1 MTEILRPRTEA
12 KPLSGK
18 DKAKRATALPAGA
31 CPPSL
36 QEELSSWCCT
46 GSSHLCGPQTTTHQG
61 ASALLWGPGTQHGI
75 GIHFQEDP
83 FQIRIFICLSTYQWK
98 AHTVRAGSSGGN
110 PCGPKPQGPAPP
122 TTADLQ
128 MGDVPVNVHGGR
140 HAVLR
145 NIFVVAGA
153 RLAVH
158 SVDTRDGDSL
168 IASSN
173 VSATGKGGHYLLL

>member
-1 MTEILRPRTEA
+1 MSAITPRGA
-12 KPLSGK
+12 QQLVLHRLLSPVWPPNHHSPGGIS
-18 DKAKRATALPAGA
+18 TALGARDPARDR
-31 CPPSL
+31 
-36 QEELSSWCCT
+36 
-46 GSSHLCGPQTTTHQG
+46 
-61 ASALLWGPGTQHGI
+61 
-75 GIHFQEDP
+75 DP
-83 FQIRIFICLSTYQWK
+83 FSGRIFICLSTYQWK

-128 MGDVPVNVHGGR
+128 MGDVPVNVHGGC